1 MIQNWLVNTTFEDG
15 YLLQLGNKQG
25 WQLVP
30 TNGVRPEVDELA
42 GIMGLQS
49 SEPNGYPKVFFIRSG
64 SESWQCENTTTS
76 PGKNTGKFFT
86 GVGWKPHDLVA
97 LRVWSHDNMPDFVCE
112 IKNEMGDS
120 ELNILMLRL
129 SLYPIYQRAQKAG
142 GLPLHAG
149 LVERDGRG
157 ILLAAPAETGKSTC
171 CRRLPS
177 PWKALCDEETLVLSN
192 DAKHYIAH
200 PFPTWSDY
208 FRKRF
213 ERTWDVQR
221 HIPVSAVFFL
231 EQAEEDEVIPLGKGE
246 AAVFAQ
252 QSAMQ
257 VCYRYFTHLN
267 HEQVRTR
274 KENLF
279 ENACELAKTVPA
291 FKLRVSLNGRFWEK
305 IESVLFEGQQNSWE
319 Q

>member
-1 MIQNWLVNTTFEDG
+1 MIRNCPANTSFEEG
-15 YLLQLGNKQG
+15 YVLQLGNEQV

-30 TNGVRPEVDELA
+30 TEGVRPEVDELA
-42 GIMGLQS
+42 RIMGLKS
-49 SEPNGYPKVFFIRSG
+49 YEPNGYPRVIFIRSG
-64 SESWQCENTTTS
+64 SRSWQCENRTSS
-76 PGKNTGKFFT
+76 PGENIGEVFT
-86 GVGWKPHDLVA
+86 GFGWKPHDLVA
-97 LRVWSHDNMPDFVCE
+97 LRVWSHDDMPDFVCE
-112 IKNEMGDS
+112 IGNEMGGSD
-120 ELNILMLRL
+120 LNMLRLRL
-129 SLYPIYQRAQKAG
+129 SLYPIYQRAQEAG

-149 LVERDGRG
+149 LVERDGKG

-171 CRRLPS
+171 CRRLP
-177 PWKALCDEETLVLSN
+177 PTWKSLCDEETLVLST
-192 DAKHYIAH
+192 DVEHYIAH

-221 HIPVSAVFFL
+221 HIPVLAAFFL
-231 EQAEEDEVIPLGKGE
+231 EQAEEDKVIPLGKGE

-257 VCYRYFTHLN
+257 VCYRYFTHLD

-274 KENLF
+274 KKILL
-279 ENACELAKTVPA
+279 ENACELVKTVPA

-305 IESVLFEGQQNSWE
+305 IEEVLL
-319 Q
+319 